1 MTRLFCYAVLAYPC
15 ASPPQLPFSMFHT
28 HTRVLAAALALTFLL
43 PLSACDETGDLSGAT
58 AEQQVS
64 NVRAARQ
71 QARQTGDY
79 STALRL
85 IEAAYAAYPSDAS
98 VRNEYGLVL
107 LQSENVNLLDLDR
120 VAQFVNNETGGTL
133 TAPPTANA
141 HAGTCALASDPTAAP
156 FDPTDFATFPVLA
169 ASRAEIQQALA
180 LLDPIIPD
188 ALQNFSL
195 CTGFVL
201 GDEGYALN
209 YDQAAALAE
218 MRASGLDDDE
228 ISAALATNAIA
239 RFLNAYFF
247 LTQDLPQAT
256 QWYRT
261 DNGAGIGVCADD
273 PDALLDQAEEAVAD
287 LGEAAFSIDLRAATF
302 GATSTSQELVDL
314 VIDGYIQIRDGIGA
328 YCVG

>member
-1 MTRLFCYAVLAYPC
+1 M
-15 ASPPQLPFSMFHT
+15 FST
-28 HTRVLAAALALTFLL
+28 PSRALAAALALTFLL
-43 PLSACDETGDLSGAT
+43 PMTGCDETGDLSGAT
-58 AEQQVS
+58 ADQQVR

-71 QARQTGDY
+71 QARASGDY
-79 STALRL
+79 STAMRL

-98 VRNEYGLVL
+98 VRNEYGLIL
-107 LQSENVNLLDLDR
+107 LQSENVDLLDLDR
-120 VAQFVNNETGGTL
+120 VAQFVNSETAGTSA
-133 TAPPTANA
+133 APTTANA
-141 HAGTCALASDPTAAP
+141 HGSSCALADDPTAAP
-156 FDPTDFATFPVLA
+156 LDPTDFATFPELV
-169 ASRAEIQQALA
+169 ASRAEIQQTLA

-188 ALQNFSL
+188 ALQDFSL
-195 CTGFVL
+195 CSGFVL
-201 GDEGYALN
+201 GDDGYELD

-228 ISAALATNAIA
+228 ISAALATNAVA
-239 RFLNAYFF
+239 RFLNAYIF

-261 DNGAGIGVCADD
+261 DNGASIGVCADD

-314 VIDGYIQIRDGIGA
+314 VVDGYIQIRDGIGA
-328 YCVG
+328 YCTG